1 MPDAAPLTFAAA
13 DEMAFAPSARPM
25 ATAPLQPTYLGP
37 LVEFAILKA
46 QTKLGSAAISR
57 VVQANALWS
66 MFSTQD
72 VGIVIELGARAG
84 YLRLT
89 NRSVADTEFTKLS
102 ILSKRSARAAGFDD
116 RAASQL
122 SAALGEMLSN
132 IIEHSEACATGLV
145 AFQARDGC
153 FEFVVADQGIGA
165 LQSLRTNERFAALT
179 FDREALPRVLEGGC
193 SRYNDPGRGHGFDDM
208 FRGLANHN
216 GHLRFRSGDA
226 AVLIDG
232 ISPGQ
237 IKPKVKK
244 KPHLQGFIGSVA
256 CTP

>member
-1 MPDAAPLTFAAA
+1 MDPEVPLTFAAV
-13 DEMAFAPSARPM
+13 DEMAFAPSAQPM
-25 ATAPLQPTYLGP
+25 ATVLLRPTYLGP

-46 QTKLGSAAISR
+46 QAKLGSTAINR
-57 VVQANALWS
+57 VAQANALWS
-66 MFSTQD
+66 MFSTQNAD
-72 VGIVIELGARAG
+72 MVVELGSRAC

-89 NRSVADTEFTKLS
+89 NRPVADTELTKLS
-102 ILSKRSARAAGFDD
+102 IVSKRFARAAGFDD

-132 IIEHSEACATGLV
+132 IVEHSEARNTGLV
-145 AFQARDGC
+145 AFQVRDGC

-165 LQSLRTNERFAALT
+165 LQSLRTNERFATLT
-179 FDREALPRVLEGGC
+179 SDREALPRVLERGC
-193 SRYNDPGRGHGFDDM
+193 SRYSEPGRGHGFDDM

-232 ISPGQ
+232 INPGQ
-237 IKPKVKK
+237 LKPKVKK
-244 KPHLQGFIGSVA
+244 KPHLQGFVASVA